1 MSARSRSA
9 TLRRTS
15 AVLAGLALAFVAC
28 AAPDEPA
35 RLAETRVAPL
45 VDPFIGTGGHGHTY
59 PGATVPF
66 GMVQVSPDN
75 GRSGWDWCSG
85 YHASDSILTG
95 FSHTHLSGTGIGD
108 LLDVLVMP
116 VAGDVDLS
124 VDRLPDGTRPYA
136 DRLSHEHEHAEP
148 GYYAVLLQRSGI
160 EVELTATPRVGLHR
174 MTFPE
179 GADAGL
185 VVDLGFSENWDN
197 PTRTE
202 IAQVADTLFTG
213 LRYSRGWAADERV
226 FFALATSR
234 PVRDFETALDE
245 PRTRALLRFG
255 PATPDEPLLLK
266 VGISYVDEAGA
277 LANLRAEAPG
287 WDFDAARRRADRLW
301 ERELSK
307 VRVTGGS
314 ADDRTIFATALYH
327 TRLAPILFEDV
338 DGRYRGGDARIHRA
352 DGFVNHSIFSLWD
365 TFRAAHPLNTLID
378 ASRVHDLVASMLAF
392 RREHGLLPVWSLV
405 GNETNTM
412 TGNHAV
418 PVLADAVLKG
428 LAGVDPREALEASVE
443 SQTST
448 LRDVD
453 DYTHYGWVPSDLGV
467 EAVTKTLEYAYDD
480 AAVAR
485 LADAVGDEETAER
498 FRHRSRGWEH
508 VYDPSTRFMRGRRAD
523 GSWVAPFDP
532 LRADH
537 RINTDYTEGNAWQH
551 SWFVPQDPAALVQAM
566 GGDEAFVHHLDALFD
581 QDTTV
586 VGENASPDISGLIGQ
601 YAHGNEP
608 SHHIAYLYAW
618 AGRPDRVADRVRQIL
633 DTQYRAAPDG
643 LAGNEDCGQMSAWYV
658 FSALG
663 FYPADPSSGVYV
675 LGVPR
680 FDEARVRVQGGT
692 FLVRAVR
699 SGPDDRYVRSVR
711 LNGRPWPFTYLRHAD
726 VAAGGSLE
734 IVLGPTPDPDRGKAL
749 WQRPPSDSDAR
760 DVVELRARAEAAARR

>member
-1 MSARSRSA
+1 MSAVPNRSR
-9 TLRRTS
+9 RRARTAVLLAG
-15 AVLAGLALAFVAC
+15 AVLAVGC
-28 AAPDEPA
+28 APPDRPT
-35 RLAETRVAPL
+35 RLTDRDLVPR

-85 YHASDSILTG
+85 YHWSDSVLTG

-116 VAGDVDLS
+116 VAGDVDLAT
-124 VDRLPDGTRPYA
+124 DTLPDGTRPYA

-148 GYYAVLLQRSGI
+148 GYYAAILQRSGI
-160 EVELTATPRVGLHR
+160 EVELTATPHVGLHR
-174 MTFPE
+174 VHYPE

-185 VVDLGFSENWDN
+185 VVDLGFSENWDR

-202 IAQVADTLFTG
+202 IVQVADTLFTG
-213 LRYSRGWAADERV
+213 LRYSSGWADDERV

-234 PVRDFETALDE
+234 PVRAVERAMDA
-245 PRTRALLRFG
+245 PRTRALLRFA
-255 PATPDEPLLLK
+255 PTTTDAPLLIK
-266 VGISYVDEAGA
+266 VAISYVDEAGA

-287 WDFDAARRRADRLW
+287 WDFDAARRLAARAW
-301 ERELSK
+301 EAELSK
-307 VRVTGGS
+307 ARVSGGS
-314 ADDRTIFATALYH
+314 PDDRRIFYTALYH
-327 TRLAPILFEDV
+327 TRLAPVLFEDV
-338 DGRYRGGDARIHRA
+338 DGRYRGGDARVHTA

-365 TFRAAHPLNTLID
+365 TFRAAHPLNTLLD
-378 ASRVHDLVASMLAF
+378 PGRVHDLVASMLAF

-428 LAGVDPREALEASVE
+428 LAGVDPHEALRAAVE
-443 SQTST
+443 SQSSS

-453 DYTHYGWVPSDLGV
+453 DFARYGYVPSELGV

-485 LADAVGDEETAER
+485 LADAVGDRKTAAR
-498 FRHRSRGWEH
+498 FLRGSRGWTN
-508 VYDPSTRFMRGRRAD
+508 VYDASTGFMRGRHAD
-523 GSWVAPFDP
+523 RTWVDPFDP
-532 LRADH
+532 LRSDH
-537 RINTDYTEGNAWQH
+537 RVNTDYTEGNAWQH
-551 SWFVPQDPAALVQAM
+551 SWFVPQDAAALVRTM
-566 GGDEAFVHHLDALFD
+566 GGDEAFVRHLDALFD
-581 QDTTV
+581 QDTVV
-586 VGENASPDISGLIGQ
+586 VGDNASPDISGLIGQ

-633 DTQYRAAPDG
+633 DTQYRAGPDG

-658 FSALG
+658 FSAIG

-680 FDEARVRVQGGT
+680 FDQVRLRVQGGT
-692 FLVRAVR
+692 FVVRAVR
-699 SGPDDRYVRSVR
+699 SGPDARYVRSVR
-711 LNGRPWPFTYLRHAD
+711 LNGRPWPLTYVRHAD

-734 IVLGPTPDPDRGKAL
+734 ITLGATPDPAWGKAL

-760 DVVELRARAEAAARR
+760 DVVEARARAEAAARR